1 MIELR
6 DRPCMPPAADVLS
19 VVDQSPKDK
28 VLTGSPSAVPSASA
42 ATEVDF
48 TIPSLSS
55 SDGSDVSDSKQV
67 DADHPPSASSPSRKK
82 KSGKKAKALKSPAPA
97 QSASQLLPDGRDWFC
112 VVPSERVS
120 SSVVA
125 CLQSRLVQCL

>member
-1 MIELR
+1 MIESR
-6 DRPCMPPAADVLS
+6 DRPCMPPAAAVPS

-48 TIPSLSS
+48 TIRSLSS

-97 QSASQLLPDGRDWFC
+97 QSASQPLPDGRDWFC
-112 VVPSERVS
+112 QGTR
-120 SSVVA
+120 A
-125 CLQSRLVQCL
+125 